1 MKLRIVI
8 VAALLAASC
17 RTTNVEP
24 PGKELPAGLTLEIV
38 EVRGAT
44 ATLRLVNHSQER
56 FTFRSGAPAK
66 PAAVY
71 ESSLG
76 SPWVYYVMSGCGEG
90 KDQTIKPGNS
100 VEFSTDLPARK
111 GLGKA
116 RVRVGVQH
124 AGGGF
129 IVWSPPNR

>member
-1 MKLRIVI
+1 MKLRILI
-8 VAALLAASC
+8 LAALLAASC
-17 RTTNVEP
+17 RTTTVEP
-24 PGKELPAGLTLEIV
+24 PSKALPAGLTLEV
-38 EVRGAT
+38 VGVRGST

-76 SPWVYYVMSGCGEG
+76 SPLVYYVMSGCGEG
-90 KDQTIKPGNS
+90 RDQTIKPGKS
-100 VEFSTDLPARK
+100 VEFSTDLPERK
-111 GLGKA
+111 GLRKA
-116 RVRVGVQH
+116 RMRVGVQH

-129 IVWSPPNR
+129 IVWSPPIR